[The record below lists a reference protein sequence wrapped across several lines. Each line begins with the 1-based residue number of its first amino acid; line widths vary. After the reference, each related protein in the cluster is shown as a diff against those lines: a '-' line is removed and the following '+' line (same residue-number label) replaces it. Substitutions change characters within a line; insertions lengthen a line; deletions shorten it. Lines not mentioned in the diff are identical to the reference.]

1 MGNRAIRDHVAD
13 GKDLY
18 LFKQVKKGFVS
29 YVGQMVYTGHQ
40 LIQAPDKKAAHR
52 KAIVFELSQIDAF
65 LSDSPSDGDASGA
78 NDDLAHDSLAEL
90 RQKALADSAE
100 ARTPSEH
107 RANWRKRSRAIR
119 RYVLK
124 RAGDKCEGCEAP
136 APFKTAKGQPYLEP
150 HHIRSLPTAA
160 PIILTGLLACA
171 LIVTNGRITPLM
183 RLNSTRTWLV
193 L

>member
-124 RAGDKCEGCEAP
+124 RAGDKCEDCEAP